1 MIIIINNYL
10 QLIIVFFSGV
20 DVPGTAKENDDENVD
35 LMNTYAGVTP
45 DRSMVG
51 RAIPLVVQSNL

>member
-1 MIIIINNYL
+1 MIILINNN
-10 QLIIVFFSGV
+10 IVFFSGV
-20 DVPGTAKENDDENVD
+20 DVPGTAKENDDENID

-51 RAIPLVVQSNL
+51 RVLAQFHQLL